1 MKKKKIIIVFLII
14 LTIVSIIMLNKKA
27 HIELTQISARSDNSM
42 MSYIIKTSNNKTIV
56 IDGGLKIEAE
66 TLKQYIQKY
75 GNKVDYWFIT
85 HPHKDHVGAFIDI
98 VENSDIKIENIYYS
112 INSQEWYNENE
123 PNRAYEAEEF
133 YRAIQNEKIKEK
145 AKTPQIGDKIKI
157 GKNIYVEI
165 LQTANP
171 EITYNAINNSSMV
184 FKIHVNDKTIL
195 MLGDIGPEASE
206 KLIKRYGKNLKSDIV
221 QMSHHGQSGATE
233 EFYKLVEPEI
243 CLWQS
248 PQWLWDNVTG
258 TFKTL
263 ETRKWMENL
272 GVKTNYVAKDGDITI
287 TVE

>member
-206 KLIKRYGKNLKSDIV
+206 KLIKKYGKNLKSDIV

>member
-165 LQTANP
+165 LQTANT

-206 KLIKRYGKNLKSDIV
+206 KLIKKYGKN
-221 QMSHHGQSGATE
+221 
-233 EFYKLVEPEI
+233 
-243 CLWQS
+243 
-248 PQWLWDNVTG
+248 
-258 TFKTL
+258 
-263 ETRKWMENL
+263 
-272 GVKTNYVAKDGDITI
+272 
-287 TVE
+287 

>member
-1 MKKKKIIIVFLII
+1 
-14 LTIVSIIMLNKKA
+14 MLNKKA

-85 HPHKDHVGAFIDI
+85 HPHKYHVGAFIDI

-206 KLIKRYGKNLKSDIV
+206 KLIKKYGKNLKSDIV

>member
-14 LTIVSIIMLNKKA
+14 LTIVSIIMINKKA

-56 IDGGLKIEAE
+56 IDGGLKIETE

-112 INSQEWYNENE
+112 VNEQEWYNENE

-206 KLIKRYGKNLKSDIV
+206 KLIKKYGKNLKSDIV